1 MIPSEANTNSMHL
14 PLPHEYANNG
24 YANNTDADDTDDEDE
39 DDAANTAANTVHWLD
54 ER

>member
-1 MIPSEANTNSMHL
+1 MHL

-54 ER
+54 GR

>member
-1 MIPSEANTNSMHL
+1 MHL

-39 DDAANTAANTVHWLD
+39 DDAANTVHWLD
-54 ER
+54 GR

>member
-1 MIPSEANTNSMHL
+1 MHL